1 MALNQY
7 QTYNGFNSN
16 FITQNGSFTSS
27 NIITFKVDG
36 GTLSFIS
43 DISNLVLNNSTEFNL
58 RPVIKNYFG
67 YDVNPTII
75 DFTAC
80 TNSVT
85 QFFNVA
91 VNKIG
96 NTYSKVEYGSYIFL
110 NANIDEVD
118 YLEFDA
124 TDYKMTSTASQFLNL
139 HPTIKSIQSNE
150 NETLSFI
157 QDLGVALDSAEYTFY
172 NNNLCVHTYSLP
184 FTLVQ
189 SVAQT
194 LSYTYSNDSYTASGT
209 TDVISN
215 TEQLRLDIPAGTLNI
230 ASFSN
235 TTFDEYRVKLKGSL
249 YTTNVVTAASDGD
262 FDTLTDVTLIDYVF
276 GSPVT
281 NGWTYSLSSLQ
292 KQNTSRSLFL
302 NGNNASINN
311 NLEISIP
318 LTLSPNTNYKVS
330 YWYYADATALN
341 ATFYDH
347 SSIVTDLTDFDINI
361 LQPVPPIF
369 YTSDQLPRQYW
380 TKVEG
385 LISTNG
391 APTTGNLK
399 LYVQQNYETES
410 TIYGNLYIDNLKV
423 ESVGSVQDVS
433 EQRIYKIND
442 ICSKYDLQ
450 RVVWTNKLGG
460 TEYYT
465 MKKIDE
471 KTNVKK
477 DNFYKALDSR
487 YTASDRGQTTYFI
500 QTQKEYKLTT
510 DWISKEQD
518 EFVQSIFTSPNVFF
532 EVNDVLIPV
541 VLTDSSYRSRI
552 KGVDK
557 VFNYELTFN
566 NSIKNNS
573 NV

>member
-1 MALNQY
+1 MSLQQY
-7 QTYNGFNSN
+7 GIYNGFNSN

-27 NIITFKVDG
+27 NIITFKVEG
-36 GTLSFIS
+36 ATLSYIS

-58 RPVIKNYFG
+58 RPVIKNFFG
-67 YDVNPTII
+67 YDTNPTII
-75 DFTAC
+75 NFTPC

-96 NTYSKVEYGSYIFL
+96 NTYSKVSYGSYIFL
-110 NANIDEVD
+110 NANIDEID
-118 YLEFDA
+118 YLNFSASDFQ
-124 TDYKMTSTASQFLNL
+124 MSSTASQFLNL

-157 QDLGVALDSAEYTFY
+157 QNLGVALDSAEYTFY

-215 TEQLRLDIPAGTLNI
+215 TEQLRLDIPSGTLNI

-235 TTFDEYRVKLKGSL
+235 TTFDEYRVKLKGLL

-262 FDTLTDVTLIDYVF
+262 FDTLTDVTLTDYVF

-281 NGWTYSLSSLQ
+281 DGWTYSLSTTQ

-311 NLEISIP
+311 FLEISIP

-361 LQPVPPIF
+361 LQPVPTIF

-391 APTTGNLK
+391 APTSGNLK

-423 ESVGSVQDVS
+423 ESGGSVQDVS
-433 EQRIYKIND
+433 EQRIYKINN

-471 KTNVKK
+471 KTSVKK

-500 QTQKEYKLTT
+500 QTQKEYKLNT
-510 DWISKEQD
+510 DWIDKAQD
-518 EFVQSIFTSPNVFF
+518 EFIQSIFTSPNVYFQI
-532 EVNDVLIPV
+532 DGDLIPV
-541 VLTDSSYRSRI
+541 VLVDSNFKSRV

-557 VFNYELTFN
+557 MFNYELTFN